1 MQDGAF
7 LGVCKGEALD
17 ASGVEDG
24 VEPGVV
30 RAEHDT
36 VAADLAKSYDGVSV
50 AYGRR
55 LVRAVDDEAA
65 VKEDVCVGLGELS
78 AGGEVPQGEMGHDDG
93 QPGELG
99 EEIGITLRVA
109 VLAGVRGVIDGTG
122 VKDDG

>member
-1 MQDGAF
+1 MRAYYSAKMRTAF
-7 LGVCKGEALD
+7 SCRTARFSAFVRREALD

-50 AYGRR
+50 AYGLR

-65 VKEDVCVGLGELS
+65 VE
-78 AGGEVPQGEMGHDDG
+78 
-93 QPGELG
+93 
-99 EEIGITLRVA
+99 
-109 VLAGVRGVIDGTG
+109 
-122 VKDDG
+122 